1 MFSEEGNFENHDIFF
16 TARCE
21 NVYIADCAIVGNV
34 LANTDNREIW
44 KFPLG
49 RGYSTNVWEKVS
61 CRGFETLTLFRTKK
75 S

>member
-34 LANTDNREIW
+34 LANTDNREIVS
-44 KFPLG
+44 LG
-49 RGYSTNVWEKVS
+49 QGGGYSTNFWEKVS
-61 CRGFETLTLFRTKK
+61 C
-75 S
+75 

>member
-34 LANTDNREIW
+34 LANTDNRKIW
-44 KFPLG
+44 
-49 RGYSTNVWEKVS
+49 
-61 CRGFETLTLFRTKK
+61 
-75 S
+75 

>member
-34 LANTDNREIW
+34 LANTDNREIVS
-44 KFPLG
+44 LG
-49 RGYSTNVWEKVS
+49 QGGGGTPPIFEK
-61 CRGFETLTLFRTKK
+61 R
-75 S
+75 

>member
-34 LANTDNREIW
+34 LANTDNKENMVVS
-44 KFPLG
+44 FGAGVFHQCLG
-49 RGYSTNVWEKVS
+49 KGELQRV
-61 CRGFETLTLFRTKK
+61 
-75 S
+75 